1 MTTIATA
8 QSESLPLSGQKQRSG
23 PDFKLQSDAG
33 TNITLSTT
41 AGVTF
46 DIMTDKAHAPDPFVV
61 RNAGNGYIVRGGTL
75 NTGANYYIA
84 NPKGATAPFTVTL
97 TQ

>member
-8 QSESLPLSGQKQRSG
+8 QSQTGPLPGQKQRSG
-23 PDFKLQSDAG
+23 PDFKLASDAG

-41 AGVTF
+41 AGLTF
-46 DIMTDKAHAPDPFVV
+46 DIMTDKAHAPDPYAV
-61 RNAGNGYIVRGGTL
+61 RNAGDGYVVRGGTL
-75 NTGANYYIA
+75 NTGNSYYIA